1 MFLNLTLP
9 NPCGLWIIGV
19 QPTSLILWA
28 PSTYLSKQPLMYI
41 SISLI
46 RLYTPTFPF
55 ILSDFHQGKLRLV
68 FKERVTYIWK
78 KGWSFWRRSLFGWS
92 VIIPLTID
100 QFHLRVGL
108 QFTKE
113 GRTFQTWL
121 GAKIMSLAQVNYA
134 KLLFQITLS
143 VPMNKTKWSV
153 NAIGNG
159 QHNILWKS
167 GWPLK

>member
-1 MFLNLTLP
+1 MAKTWCFWILLY
-9 NPCGLWIIGV
+9 PCGLWIIGV

-78 KGWSFWRRSLFGWS
+78 KRLVFLKKKSLLVECNYPPYNWP
-92 VIIPLTID
+92 IPFEGRLTIYKRRKNIPD
-100 QFHLRVGL
+100 L
-108 QFTKE
+108 
-113 GRTFQTWL
+113 
-121 GAKIMSLAQVNYA
+121 
-134 KLLFQITLS
+134 
-143 VPMNKTKWSV
+143 
-153 NAIGNG
+153 IGGEDYEPCSSELCEIVISN
-159 QHNILWKS
+159 NVVS
-167 GWPLK
+167 ANE